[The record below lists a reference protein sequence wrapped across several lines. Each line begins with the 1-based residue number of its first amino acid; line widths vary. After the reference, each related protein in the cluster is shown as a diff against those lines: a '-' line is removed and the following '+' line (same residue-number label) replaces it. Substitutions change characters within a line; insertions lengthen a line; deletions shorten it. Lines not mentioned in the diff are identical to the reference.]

1 MLGNEHDFQFSKM
14 VKDLVEGC
22 SLERFITWRYFYR
35 GAWGDSRN
43 KGGSSAWGPGGN
55 PSQTLHHARRRTAGL
70 QSCPQI
76 QSVSQ
81 IHPLSALVD
90 ISVKSFIEQSQSSG
104 AKKTDWVGLILCFN
118 SEAVGLHS
126 MGFFLTPVMIL
137 RRRLL
142 MYWERWSKYT
152 PKKVEIKETSMKICD
167 STMHVH
173 WLSNPFIFYSDQN
186 EITRY
191 ILPKKLWYFI
201 PRFLLTCLQLLV
213 YTLWHAFLV

>member
-1 MLGNEHDFQFSKM
+1 MLGNGHDFQFSKM
-14 VKDLVEGC
+14 VKVLVEGC
-22 SLERFITWRYFYR
+22 SLEWFMIWRYFYR

-126 MGFFLTPVMIL
+126 MGFFLTPEMIL
-137 RRRLL
+137 RRRDEIINVLRTL
-142 MYWERWSKYT
+142 IKIYPQKSRNKRNFDENLWFHNACPLAFKSIYILFRSKWNNKIYT
-152 PKKVEIKETSMKICD
+152 SQEIM
-167 STMHVH
+167 
-173 WLSNPFIFYSDQN
+173 IFY
-186 EITRY
+186 T
-191 ILPKKLWYFI
+191 
-201 PRFLLTCLQLLV
+201 
-213 YTLWHAFLV
+213 